1 MQISE
6 CNAPVVQNMS
16 RIIKDKGLK
25 KVYVA
30 EKAGYAPQELTDM
43 LNGRKIIKASD
54 VLKLACAL
62 GVGAGELFETE
73 RGGVRNDAG
82 EACAICGNPH
92 DWYRASGKHEQKA
105 GRLP

>member
-6 CNAPVVQNMS
+6 YNAPAAENIS
-16 RIIKDKGLK
+16 RIIRDKGLK

-30 EKAGYAPQELTDM
+30 RKAGYAPQELTDM

-54 VLKLACAL
+54 VLKLACVL

-73 RGGVRNDAG
+73 RKEGG
-82 EACAICGNPH
+82 E
-92 DWYRASGKHEQKA
+92 
-105 GRLP
+105 